1 MLSKSKSL
9 YEDGHNFKEIG
20 GEVNKD
26 PRTVA
31 KIIRKEGYQQL
42 KKIRRSKY
50 SLNESY
56 FDSIGGEQLWLIGL
70 LAADGNVVKDRY
82 LSLSQSGNHGKDIIK
97 YIMNQLSYDGKLYC
111 KKTTHKDAHSF
122 QLTSRNLIS
131 KLIKYN
137 ITPNKSLIYELPKLK
152 NYKDFLRGYFE
163 GDGSVGAYDNG
174 RGYKNLVMSFVGTKE
189 FIYEVVK
196 ILPNPPSSVREIKR
210 VENCWE
216 IRYNGKKAIKF
227 GEWLFSNENLYKS
240 KKYRIF
246 AEYKNNFK
254 PISDKYDILRDKA
267 KRMFNK
273 GKPVMVIS
281 DKLQIPF
288 QTIYEW
294 KKKNWQL

>member
-1 MLSKSKSL
+1 MLSTIKKL
-9 YEDGHNFKEIG
+9 YEAGHNFKEIG

-26 PRTVA
+26 PRTIG

-42 KKIRRSKY
+42 NKIRRSKY

-56 FDSIGGEQLWLIGL
+56 FDSIGEEQLWLIGL
-70 LAADGNVVKDRY
+70 LAADGWVIKDKY
-82 LSLSQSGNHGKDIIK
+82 LALSQSGGHGNDMIK
-97 YIMNQLSYDGKLYC
+97 YVMNQLQYDGPIYEKC
-111 KKTTHKDAHSF
+111 NASSF
-122 QLTSRNLIS
+122 QLSS
-131 KLIKYN
+131 KHMIDKLSNFN
-137 ITPNKSLIYELPKLK
+137 IVPNKSLIYQLPKLK
-152 NYKDFLRGYFE
+152 DYRDYLRGYFE

-189 FIYEVVK
+189 FIHEVVK
-196 ILPNPPSSVREIKR
+196 ILPNSPSSVREIKR

-227 GEWLFSNENLYKS
+227 GGWLFSNENLYKS
-240 KKYRIF
+240 KKYHIF
-246 AEYKNNFK
+246 VEYKNNFT
-254 PISDKYDILRDKA
+254 PISDKYDVLRDKA

-273 GKPVMVIS
+273 GNRVMVIS
-281 DKLQIPF
+281 DELQIPF